1 MGVRVYGSHDQVA
14 ERREAPLVRV
24 VIDPAPRRLR
34 QTLAVVD
41 ERLAEVEAP
50 TVRRVRLILSEIVGR
65 SAGPRSA
72 GGDQIHMEIEV
83 LRDSVRIE
91 LSGKSLTLPEAGA
104 REQDYGR
111 SPFPSWV
118 LFDLADRWGIDRRQ
132 SEPGIWLLVDRPDA
146 QSSGLR
152 R

>member
-1 MGVRVYGSHDQVA
+1 VYGPRHQVA
-14 ERREAPLVRV
+14 ERREAPLVRLA
-24 VIDPAPRRLR
+24 IDPAPRRLR
-34 QTLAVVD
+34 QTLTQVD
-41 ERLAEVEAP
+41 KRLAQVEPP

-65 SAGPRSA
+65 SSQPRSHRA
-72 GGDQIHMEIEV
+72 DPIRMEIEL

-91 LSGKSLTLPEAGA
+91 LAGESLTLPEAGA

-118 LFDLADRWGIDRRQ
+118 LFDLADKWGIDRRQ
-132 SEPGIWLLVDRPDA
+132 SEPGIWLLVNRPGA
-146 QSSGLR
+146 QPSDLR